1 MMEWLTISA
10 ALASML
16 VLWLLWRGW
25 QQMHPELTIPIN
37 ALVHASRSAHWL
49 CNERLTIIEAN
60 SSASQLFTP
69 PSPTLP
75 VYFGHAAV
83 ELATDELQQLVSS
96 GEWQGQV
103 WLGEQARIPCLARVT
118 PLSSGYWLVA
128 LEPNAAQLALQQ
140 QQQANLL
147 SPHSGL
153 PNSQVFEF
161 GLRHFTAQ
169 YQQHCQSF
177 ALLLLELPE
186 LSNLQQILTND
197 ELRQL
202 WRELIA
208 SIRPELPIGSLLT
221 ERQPNQLGLFV
232 PLKQTGAAAWQE
244 LEHCCA
250 EWLSFAR
257 GPYLLGSVEVSPQLR
272 VGAAV
277 YPDAGREPD
286 ELLNHTA
293 QALWQARQSPQQ
305 CVLWQQTLAATEQN
319 LELEALENALL
330 QYQCEVR
337 YQAIHTLETNMI
349 ASMNAQI
356 VWHHPQRGLLQFQQF
371 ANAVE
376 QNGLQIT
383 FERWL
388 LEQVCLSLSQQPLNQ
403 QHKAIML
410 QISAA
415 HLLHGQLLNRLQ
427 QLVVQYRL
435 SPSLLTL
442 CITEQG
448 WLLDPALFAKQCQQL
463 VRAGFLLALQDFGQ
477 GQCALKILSAVS
489 WHHVIISGRLIDPI
503 EHSDTARNHL
513 ACLIRLINARQLP
526 VTAADVTQE
535 LQAYLLHVMGC
546 RDAYGEFW
554 GPAQTAAQWRQVTEI
569 AETA

>member
-1 MMEWLTISA
+1 MMEWLTIVV
-10 ALASML
+10 ALL
-16 VLWLLWRGW
+16 GCVTLWLIWRWW
-25 QQMHPELTIPIN
+25 QRAHPEQSIPIHTF
-37 ALVHASRSAHWL
+37 VQTSRNAHWL
-49 CNERLTIIEAN
+49 CDERLTIIEHNTAATDLL
-60 SSASQLFTP
+60 SL
-69 PSPTLP
+69 PSRTLP
-75 VYFGHAAV
+75 LYFGHAAV
-83 ELATDELQQLVSS
+83 ELATDELQQVVSS
-96 GEWQGQV
+96 GEWRGQV
-103 WLGEQARIPCLARVT
+103 WLGELERIPCIARIT
-118 PLSSGYWLVA
+118 PLQPHYWLIT
-128 LEPNAAQLALQQ
+128 LEPNATQLALQQ
-140 QQQANLL
+140 QQQNSLM
-147 SPHSGL
+147 SVQSGL

-161 GLRHFTAQ
+161 GLRHFAAQ

-186 LSNLQQILTND
+186 LHNLQQILNPT

-221 ERQPNQLGLFV
+221 ERQPNQLGLLV

-257 GPYLLGSVEVSPQLR
+257 GPYLLGSVEVSPQIR

-305 CVLWQQTLAATEQN
+305 CVLWQQALATKEQN
-319 LELEALENALL
+319 VEAEELENALV

-337 YQAIHTLETNMI
+337 YQAVHTLETNHI
-349 ASMNAQI
+349 ATMNAQI
-356 VWHHPQRGLLQFQQF
+356 VWHHPQRGLLQFNQF
-371 ANAVE
+371 ASAVE
-376 QNGLQIT
+376 QNGLQLT

-403 QHKAIML
+403 QHATIML

-427 QLVVQYRL
+427 QLVSQYRL
-435 SPSLLTL
+435 SPSSLTL

-448 WLLDPALFAKQCQQL
+448 WLLDAALFAKQCQQL

-477 GQCALKILSAVS
+477 GHCALKILSSVS
-489 WHHVIISGRLIDPI
+489 WHQVILSGRLIDPI